1 MGPRR
6 PRGHPVGAS
15 ISQEQ
20 NSFYGE
26 ERRSDLAGLALH
38 CKVLPKREGTSHAL
52 PSRAH
57 SARLSPS
64 LAFAARPPHDAEKW
78 ASAESITRTST
89 RVLLRVVSRQP
100 QEDNLTLQAN
110 SVSSRFL
117 SRAQTRAK
125 HTRAPPEGVQG
136 DVCLPYRGGLQILLS
151 SSRIL
156 LTITILGVAS
166 ESRAHR

>member
-1 MGPRR
+1 VHWVHLGAWGQEGPGDTLREYQSRR
-6 PRGHPVGAS
+6 DRIRFTVRSAAQVRGT
-15 ISQEQ
+15 
-20 NSFYGE
+20 
-26 ERRSDLAGLALH
+26 AGLALH
-38 CKVLPKREGTSHAL
+38 CKVLPKREGTSHAF

-78 ASAESITRTST
+78 ASAESSTRTST

-117 SRAQTRAK
+117 SRAQARAK
-125 HTRAPPEGVQG
+125 HTCAPPEGVQD
-136 DVCLPYRGGLQILLS
+136 DVCLPYRGGCRS
-151 SSRIL
+151 F
-156 LTITILGVAS
+156 
-166 ESRAHR
+166 